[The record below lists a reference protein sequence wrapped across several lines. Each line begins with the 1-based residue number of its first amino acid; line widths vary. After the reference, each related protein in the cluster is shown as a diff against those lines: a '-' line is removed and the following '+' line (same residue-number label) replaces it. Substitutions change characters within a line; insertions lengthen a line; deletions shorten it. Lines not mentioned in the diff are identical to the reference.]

1 MKFREVYWERGT
13 STTTTLRIKGYN
25 EFPAVAPRWDIVAN
39 DAYGRSPAMD
49 ALGDIKQ
56 LQVE

>member
-1 MKFREVYWERGT
+1 MHFRELYWEMGRAR
-13 STTTTLRIKGYN
+13 SFVLQQRWYH
-25 EFPAVAPRWDIVAN
+25 EFRVIAPRWDLAAN

-56 LQVE
+56 LQT